1 MKTINKYLY
10 NIFTAISISII
21 LRIALINTY
30 GDTLLENEW
39 GNLFY
44 NLKNNG
50 VLAYREF
57 EGRLIPSVYMPPL
70 YVYFIYLID
79 FFLPSESYL
88 VKTILILQIIISSLS
103 ILIFYKINLL
113 FFSKKI
119 SFFST
124 YLFVFFPLHVYSSL
138 QVSSIT
144 LQIFLNLIFLYLIL
158 KILNQNKKPII
169 FLILGFISGL
179 TILLR
184 GEFILI
190 LFLTI
195 IFLIIKNKINFK
207 NLILTIL
214 MTILISSPYLIR
226 NYIIFVFFSITK
238 SFGYNLWKGNNIDS
252 TVEGSESANAFET
265 GSIKTKINNLSKD
278 NLYDFNYDKIFLEQS
293 KKFIYDDPILFF
305 IRYIKKFLSFTFFNL
320 NSNYKDYY
328 HPLNI
333 YPLLFLSILFPLG
346 IVFSHS
352 KKSLGHNYLILNLF
366 FTIAVFSFFFI
377 LPRYKLII
385 LPIQLIIVNIFVE
398 KCISYYF
405 KKKGV

>member
-1 MKTINKYLY
+1 MKIINKYLY
-10 NIFTAISISII
+10 NIYTAISISII
-21 LRIALINTY
+21 LRLALINTY

-57 EGRLIPSVYMPPL
+57 DGRLIPSVYMPPL

-88 VKTILILQIIISSLS
+88 VITILITQILITSLS
-103 ILIFYKINLL
+103 ILIFFKINLL
-113 FFSKKI
+113 LFSKKI
-119 SFFST
+119 SIFSS

-138 QVSSIT
+138 QISSIT
-144 LQIFLNLIFLYLIL
+144 LQIFLNLIFLHLIL
-158 KILNQNKKPII
+158 KILNENKNSII
-169 FLILGFISGL
+169 FLILGLTSGL
-179 TILLR
+179 TVLLR

-207 NLILTIL
+207 NLTLTIL

-226 NYIIFVFFSITK
+226 NYIVFEKITITK

-252 TVEGSESANAFET
+252 TVEGSETASAFKA
-265 GSIKTKINNLSKD
+265 GSIKNKIDNLDKD
-278 NLYDFNYDKIFLEQS
+278 VLYDFNYDKIFLEQS
-293 KKFIYDDPILFF
+293 KNFIYNDPILFF
-305 IRYIKKFLSFTFFNL
+305 IRYIKKFLTFTFFNL
-320 NSNYKDYY
+320 SSNYKDYN

-333 YPLLFLSILFPLG
+333 YPVFIFEY
-346 IVFSHS
+346 IICIRYYFSHS
-352 KKSLGHNYLILNLF
+352 KKSLGYKYLILNLF
-366 FTIAVFSFFFI
+366 FTIAIFSFFFYTSKI
-377 LPRYKLII
+377 
-385 LPIQLIIVNIFVE
+385 
-398 KCISYYF
+398 
-405 KKKGV
+405 

>member
-226 NYIIFVFFSITK
+226 NYIRK
-238 SFGYNLWKGNNIDS
+238 
-252 TVEGSESANAFET
+252 
-265 GSIKTKINNLSKD
+265 
-278 NLYDFNYDKIFLEQS
+278 
-293 KKFIYDDPILFF
+293 
-305 IRYIKKFLSFTFFNL
+305 
-320 NSNYKDYY
+320 
-328 HPLNI
+328 
-333 YPLLFLSILFPLG
+333 LLK
-346 IVFSHS
+346 H
-352 KKSLGHNYLILNLF
+352 YL
-366 FTIAVFSFFFI
+366 
-377 LPRYKLII
+377 
-385 LPIQLIIVNIFVE
+385 
-398 KCISYYF
+398 
-405 KKKGV
+405 

>member
-1 MKTINKYLY
+1 MKIVNKYLY
-10 NIFTAISISII
+10 NIYTAISISII

-39 GNLFY
+39 ENLFY

-57 EGRLIPSVYMPPL
+57 NGRLIPSVYMPPL
-70 YVYFIYLID
+70 YVYYIYLID

-88 VKTILILQIIISSLS
+88 VKTILITQILITSFS
-103 ILIFYKINLL
+103 ILIFFKINLL

-119 SFFST
+119 SIFSS
-124 YLFVFFPLHVYSSL
+124 YLFTFFPLHVYSSL
-138 QVSSIT
+138 QISSIT
-144 LQIFLNLIFLYLIL
+144 LQIFLNLIFLHLIL
-158 KILNQNKKPII
+158 KILNENKNSII
-169 FLILGFISGL
+169 FLILGLTSGL
-179 TILLR
+179 TVLLR

-190 LFLTI
+190 LFFTI

-226 NYIIFVFFSITK
+226 NYIVFEKITITK

-252 TVEGSESANAFET
+252 TVEGSETASAFKD
-265 GSIKTKINNLSKD
+265 GSIKNKIDNLAKD
-278 NLYDFNYDKIFLEQS
+278 VLYDFNYDKIFLEQA
-293 KKFIYDDPILFF
+293 KNFIYNDPILFF
-305 IRYIKKFLSFTFFNL
+305 IRYIKKFLTFTFFNL
-320 NSNYKDYY
+320 SSNYKDYN

-333 YPLLFLSILFPLG
+333 YPILFLSILFALG
-346 IVFSHS
+346 IIFSHS
-352 KKSLGHNYLILNLF
+352 KKTLGYKYLILNLF

-377 LPRYKLII
+377 LPRYKLVI
-385 LPIQLIIVNIFVE
+385 LPIQLIIVNIFIE
-398 KCISYYF
+398 KCINYYV